1 MEGNFLIARLKQRIS
16 MLATVVALS
25 AVTLVIFD
33 GVAEAQSFVT
43 ASATTSPEYT
53 QNNPMPSQPT
63 SEPTAHLVVMPGDS
77 LWSISQAQVHPDASP
92 RQVMNE
98 VERIYEIN
106 RDRIGDD
113 PNYILPGQELLL
125 PPVSDPTIATAPIT
139 AEPTTVVKPA
149 VVAGAS
155 GSVAEPAGLPNLPQM
170 DAEPAALYTTSAVS
184 SPEYYFMGVERRMLG
199 AAAAGVAIGMIMLAL
214 VFAIIMVLWRGEY
227 GRYSENY
234 ALPVTSSDLKDALSP
249 PSPSLA
255 DTRSPMSLVPA
266 DRSNG
271 HSTNE
276 HSSNKLAIVQ
286 KKAALARPETV
297 PTSLRAL
304 EADVRRS
311 GKTASSAIL
320 FPVVEEEYYTPPQ
333 AARVLKLSRQR
344 ITQMLQSGEME
355 GTQDP
360 ESGRWRIPQSVVH
373 ARLKDRPARR
383 RSNDEDSQ
391 SAPEGSQRLRE
402 LEVEVRDLSYRLGR
416 SEAFLE
422 FTESTLHAE
431 RDRLLE
437 ELKRE
442 RERADRLETELEEA
456 RRQGRRRLF
465 GN

>member
-1 MEGNFLIARLKQRIS
+1 

-25 AVTLVIFD
+25 VATLAMFD
-33 GVAEAQSFVT
+33 GVAEAQGFVT

-53 QNNPMPSQPT
+53 QNNPMLSQPT

-77 LWSISQAQVHPDASP
+77 LWSISQGQVHPDASP
-92 RQVMNE
+92 QQVMHG
-98 VERIYEIN
+98 VERIFELN

-125 PPVSDPTIATAPIT
+125 PPVSEPTTATAPTT
-139 AEPTTVVKPA
+139 AEPTTVVEPA

-155 GSVAEPAGLPNLPQM
+155 GSVAEPADLPDLPQM
-170 DAEPAALYTTSAVS
+170 EAEPAAPYTTSAAS
-184 SPEYYFMGVERRMLG
+184 SPEYYFMGVESRML
-199 AAAAGVAIGMIMLAL
+199 AATAAGVGMGMIMLAL
-214 VFAIIMVLWRGEY
+214 VLAIIIMWRGEY

-234 ALPVTSSDLKDALSP
+234 ALPVSSSDLKDALSP
-249 PSPSLA
+249 PSPSHA
-255 DTRSPMSLVPA
+255 DTRGPMSLVPA

-276 HSSNKLAIVQ
+276 HSSNKLAMVQ
-286 KKAALARPETV
+286 KKADVAHPETL

-320 FPVVEEEYYTPPQ
+320 FPVVEDEYYTPPQ

-360 ESGRWRIPQSVVH
+360 ESRRWRIPQSVVH

-383 RSNDEDSQ
+383 RSNDEGSQ

-416 SEAFLE
+416 SEALLE

-442 RERADRLETELEEA
+442 RERADRLERELEEA
-456 RRQGRRRLF
+456 RRQARP
-465 GN
+465 

>member
-25 AVTLVIFD
+25 AVTLAIFD

-63 SEPTAHLVVMPGDS
+63 SEPIAHLVVMPGDS

-92 RQVMNE
+92 QQVMNE
-98 VERIYEIN
+98 VERIYELN
-106 RDRIGDD
+106 RALIGDD
-113 PNYILPGQELLL
+113 PNLILPGQELVM
-125 PPVSDPTIATAPIT
+125 PPVT
-139 AEPTTVVKPA
+139 EPPVRPP
-149 VVAGAS
+149 G
-155 GSVAEPAGLPNLPQM
+155 VAEPAVIEQGSEPINELVVLPGLPE
-170 DAEPAALYTTSAVS
+170 AEAVPVVAGIVG
-184 SPEYYFMGVERRMLG
+184 SPSEFYSNKRKMLG
-199 AAAAGVAIGMIMLAL
+199 LGVIAL
-214 VFAIIMVLWRGEY
+214 TLVIAIIMAWRLPKNRNVEDPTAWRIPRGEY
-227 GRYSENY
+227 GGYSENY
-234 ALPVTSSDLKDALSP
+234 ALPVSSSDLKDALSP
-249 PSPSLA
+249 TSPSLVA
-255 DTRSPMSLVPA
+255 TRGPMSLVPA
-266 DRSNG
+266 DCSNE
-271 HSTNE
+271 HSTNG
-276 HSSNKLAIVQ
+276 HGSNKLAMVQ
-286 KKAALARPETV
+286 KEAALARPETV
-297 PTSLRAL
+297 PTRLRAL

-311 GKTASSAIL
+311 GKTAASAIL
-320 FPVVEEEYYTPPQ
+320 SLMKEQEDYYTPPQ
-333 AARVLKLSRQR
+333 AARILKLSRQR
-344 ITQMLQSGEME
+344 ITQMLKSGEME

-383 RSNDEDSQ
+383 RSNDEGSQ

-416 SEAFLE
+416 SEALLE

-431 RDRLLE
+431 RDRFLE

-442 RERADRLETELEEA
+442 RERADRLERELEEA
-456 RRQGRRRLF
+456 RRQWRRRLF

>member
-1 MEGNFLIARLKQRIS
+1 

-25 AVTLVIFD
+25 AVTLAIFD
-33 GVAEAQSFVT
+33 GVAKAQSFVT

-92 RQVMNE
+92 QQVMHE

-106 RDRIGDD
+106 RDRIGGD

-125 PPVSDPTIATAPIT
+125 PPVSEPTIATAPIT
-139 AEPTTVVKPA
+139 VEPTTVVIPA

-170 DAEPAALYTTSAVS
+170 EPEPAVLYTTSAVS
-184 SPEYYFMGVERRMLG
+184 SPEYYFMGVERSMLG
-199 AAAAGVAIGMIMLAL
+199 AVAAGVAIGMIMLAL
-214 VFAIIMVLWRGEY
+214 VFAIIMVWRGEY
-227 GRYSENY
+227 GGYSESY
-234 ALPVTSSDLKDALSP
+234 ALPVSSSDLKDALSP
-249 PSPSLA
+249 TSPSLA
-255 DTRSPMSLVPA
+255 DTRGPMSPVPA
-266 DRSNG
+266 GRSNG
-271 HSTNE
+271 RSTNG
-276 HSSNKLAIVQ
+276 HSSNKHAMVQ

-297 PTSLRAL
+297 LTSLRAL

-311 GKTASSAIL
+311 GKTAPSAIL

-333 AARVLKLSRQR
+333 APRVLKLSRQR
-344 ITQMLQSGEME
+344 ITQMLRSGEME

-360 ESGRWRIPQSVVH
+360 ESGRWKIPQSAVH
-373 ARLKDRPARR
+373 ARLKDRPARH
-383 RSNDEDSQ
+383 RSSDEGSQ

-416 SEAFLE
+416 SEALVE

-442 RERADRLETELEEA
+442 RERADRLEKELEEA
-456 RRQGRRRLF
+456 RRQGRP
-465 GN
+465 